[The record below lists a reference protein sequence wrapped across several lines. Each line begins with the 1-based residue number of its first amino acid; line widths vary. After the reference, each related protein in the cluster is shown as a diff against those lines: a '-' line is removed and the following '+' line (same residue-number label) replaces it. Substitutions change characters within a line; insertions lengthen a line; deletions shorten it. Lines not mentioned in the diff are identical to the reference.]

1 MFTARLSKRYWH
13 EAPLAKGSNRLSLAD
28 LSPLSIL
35 LVAIGAAGIGFS
47 KSGFAGVSMVHVVVF
62 AAVFG
67 ARNST
72 GVLLPMLIIGDLL
85 AVKLF
90 GAQVQWPY
98 FRKLLPPS
106 FIGVVIGWWLLDK
119 LDERSVRPL
128 IGAII
133 MVFAGLQSLR
143 IWRPKLFE
151 QVPHAR
157 WFAWTLGLLTGITT
171 MLANAAGPLVALY
184 MIAVSLPKFQLIGT
198 SAWFFL
204 VLNTFKIPFSANLGL
219 IDWNTLAINATF
231 APVVGLGMLA
241 GRSLVHRLPQKAFD
255 TTLLVITAAAAVRL
269 LLS

>member
-1 MFTARLSKRYWH
+1 M
-13 EAPLAKGSNRLSLAD
+13 SLVD
-28 LSPLSIL
+28 LSWTDLL

-67 ARNST
+67 ARTST

-85 AVKLF
+85 AVRLF
-90 GAQVQWPY
+90 GSQVQWPY
-98 FRKLLPPS
+98 FRRLLPPA

-119 LDERSVRPL
+119 LDERTVRPL
-128 IGAII
+128 IGGII
-133 MVFAGLQSLR
+133 LVFAGLQAVR

-151 QVPHAR
+151 QVPHAY

-219 IDWNTLAINATF
+219 IDRNTLTLNAAF

-241 GRSLVHRLPQKAFD
+241 GRSLVHRLPQKSFD
-255 TTLLVITAAAAVRL
+255 TTLLVITALAALRL
-269 LLS
+269 LLV